1 MKTITNVTVISNEE
15 INEKIEATLIA
26 LQKNLLAE
34 YKGISSN
41 AVFLLGELST
51 LIQLKGENPDD
62 DGRYIIMTRL
72 LKFRYGIDQIPAGKR
87 IKF

>member
-1 MKTITNVTVISNEE
+1 MKTINDVTVISNEE
-15 INEKIEATLIA
+15 INGQIEETLIA
-26 LQKNLLAE
+26 LQKNLLAQ
-34 YKGISSN
+34 YKGLPSD
-41 AVFLLGELST
+41 AVFLLGELSK

-72 LKFRYGIDQIPAGKR
+72 LKFRYGVDRIPAGKR